1 MNTIMVLA
9 MQLITEY
16 AFYLTVFAVIC
27 AAGIALI
34 DFYNDIIE
42 GFNDD

>member
-1 MNTIMVLA
+1 
-9 MQLITEY
+9 MQLITEC
-16 AFYLTVFAVIC
+16 AFYLTVFVVIC

-42 GFNDD
+42 GFSGE

>member
-1 MNTIMVLA
+1 

-16 AFYLTVFAVIC
+16 AFYLTVFVVIC
-27 AAGIALI
+27 AAGIAMI

-42 GFNDD
+42 GFSGE

>member
-16 AFYLTVFAVIC
+16 AFYLTVFMAIC

-42 GFNDD
+42 GIEE